1 MKAKNKS
8 FIEDVVILFILGIII
23 YFIYSFFFST
33 EEKVEIVENKT
44 TIEKEINIPTPKE
57 AIINEIKKEEEI
69 VPTTPVP
76 TPVET
81 PKVEAQGEDL
91 FTIEAPKTEVEDT
104 LDFTVVAETP
114 AVVETPVVAIETPM
128 VVETPKIE
136 VQEVKSSFSRND
148 ILEEAIAKMQTRKEI
163 ISTTKSSKQTTVDE
177 LNEQIKKLKK
187 EVSTFEW
194 EIKDLEKEDSAIDLD
209 IASFEKMKSAMVDVS
224 DRTRVH
230 NLDNIK
236 KK

>member
-81 PKVEAQGEDL
+81 PKVE
-91 FTIEAPKTEVEDT
+91 IPKVENI
-104 LDFTVVAETP
+104 
-114 AVVETPVVAIETPM
+114 VETKANTLIEEKISTPELTDQKAK
-128 VVETPKIE
+128 VELFYKTIK
-136 VQEVKSSFSRND
+136 
-148 ILEEAIAKMQTRKEI
+148 EEIYKNIAKNVDKNKIKAGEHIEFRLTILKDGGYEQLSSTKGDKDYFELFRSSIKETFPVKI
-163 ISTTKSSKQTTVDE
+163 DNS
-177 LNEQIKKLKK
+177 LK
-187 EVSTFEW
+187 ESFPRYFRM
-194 EIKDLEKEDSAIDLD
+194 EIV
-209 IASFEKMKSAMVDVS
+209 F
-224 DRTRVH
+224 
-230 NLDNIK
+230 
-236 KK
+236 

>member
-81 PKVEAQGEDL
+81 PKVE
-91 FTIEAPKTEVEDT
+91 IPKVENI
-104 LDFTVVAETP
+104 
-114 AVVETPVVAIETPM
+114 VETKANTLIEEKISTPELTDQKAK
-128 VVETPKIE
+128 VELFYKTIK
-136 VQEVKSSFSRND
+136 
-148 ILEEAIAKMQTRKEI
+148 EEIYKNIAKNVDKNKIKAGEHIEFRLTILKDGGYEQLSSTKGDKDYFELFRSSIKEAFPVKI
-163 ISTTKSSKQTTVDE
+163 DNS
-177 LNEQIKKLKK
+177 LK
-187 EVSTFEW
+187 ESFPRYFRM
-194 EIKDLEKEDSAIDLD
+194 EIV
-209 IASFEKMKSAMVDVS
+209 F
-224 DRTRVH
+224 
-230 NLDNIK
+230 
-236 KK
+236 